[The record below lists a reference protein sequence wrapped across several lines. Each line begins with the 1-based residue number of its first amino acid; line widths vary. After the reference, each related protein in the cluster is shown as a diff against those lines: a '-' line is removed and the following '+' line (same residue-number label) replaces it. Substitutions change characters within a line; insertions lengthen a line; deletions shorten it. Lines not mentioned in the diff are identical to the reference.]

1 LQDPSI
7 SQLAQGILDQLDDT
21 PSPISEVVVTA
32 KAVGAKV
39 SGPHEGLIA
48 EQALEKLDTMS
59 DSEVEAMLSQM
70 LDGEKGK

>member
-1 LQDPSI
+1 
-7 SQLAQGILDQLDDT
+7 
-21 PSPISEVVVTA
+21 VTA
-32 KAVGAKV
+32 EAVGAKDA
-39 SGPHEGLIA
+39 GPHEGLIA